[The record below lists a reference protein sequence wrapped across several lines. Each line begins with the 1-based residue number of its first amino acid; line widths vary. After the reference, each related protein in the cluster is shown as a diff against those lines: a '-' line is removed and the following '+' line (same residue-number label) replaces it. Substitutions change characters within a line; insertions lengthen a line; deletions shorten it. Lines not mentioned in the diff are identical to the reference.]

1 MARRD
6 HARVHD
12 PEPRTLARARRG
24 DPAAFEDLVRS
35 FQADVF
41 GLALALTRDRAMA
54 EDVTQETFLR
64 AFRFLGGFRD
74 GRRFAPWLLRIC
86 RNCAYDA
93 IRRRPPV
100 VALPDDGIDARTQRV
115 TASAGGGLADA
126 VARSELAAA
135 LRALTPDH
143 RDAFLLIEVFGLT
156 YGEAAEV
163 LAIRVGTAKSR
174 VFRARKALVAAL
186 DEAADEGETTDAVPA
201 DTGSAAP
208 APRHERT
215 EVAP

>member
-1 MARRD
+1 
-6 HARVHD
+6 VHD

-24 DPAAFEDLVRS
+24 DLAAFEDLVRS

-41 GLALALTRDRAMA
+41 GLALALTRDRPMA

-93 IRRRPPV
+93 LRRRPPV
-100 VALPDDGIDARTQRV
+100 VALPEDGVGGLVDAQVLR
-115 TASAGGGLADA
+115 AGGSAGGGIADA
-126 VARSELAAA
+126 VARAELAAA
-135 LRALTPDH
+135 LHALTPDH
-143 RDAFLLIEVFGLT
+143 RDTFLLVEVFGLT
-156 YGEAAEV
+156 YAEAAEV
-163 LAIRVGTAKSR
+163 LGIRVGTAKSR
-174 VFRARKALVAAL
+174 VFRARQALVAAL
-186 DEAADEGETTDAVPA
+186 DVSADETGHAGTRAPA
-201 DTGSAAP
+201 D
-208 APRHERT
+208 ET